1 MISEYVSQ
9 MAKRG
14 GMAKSTG
21 FAITFTLP
29 DTLKNYLKDHIEMT
43 DKPLYE
49 QFCDEA
55 NLPASNAATGQITG
69 RYLGEGSV
77 SYPHTKMYTDFSL
90 SWMADANMEPYKF
103 VQGWWQYIFAE
114 NDQEGQ
120 LYDAGGYYNQTNDKL
135 YNRPTRLR
143 FPSDYHADILIYK
156 AERGVNSE
164 VGRMSQAHIIQQA
177 YPYSVD
183 SVPLSFGM
191 DQLVKVTANFHYSKH
206 FVKYADQ
213 RTA

>member
-90 SWMADANMEPYKF
+90 SW
-103 VQGWWQYIFAE
+103 
-114 NDQEGQ
+114 
-120 LYDAGGYYNQTNDKL
+120 
-135 YNRPTRLR
+135 
-143 FPSDYHADILIYK
+143 ILVLPK
-156 AERGVNSE
+156 
-164 VGRMSQAHIIQQA
+164 MSFILHQKEISI
-177 YPYSVD
+177 
-183 SVPLSFGM
+183 L
-191 DQLVKVTANFHYSKH
+191 
-206 FVKYADQ
+206 
-213 RTA
+213 